1 MSVFDLKPGQ
11 QGMVT
16 RVNARGAVR
25 QRLLDMG
32 LLPNVLLRVE
42 RVAPGGG
49 PDWISTQ
56 GSQMAL
62 RRNEAESIL
71 ISWK

>member
-1 MSVFDLKPGQ
+1 MSVSDLKPGQ

-49 PDWISTQ
+49 PVWISTQ

-62 RRNEAESIL
+62 RRSEADAIL
-71 ISWK
+71 ISGE